1 MLLTSRAALYLTIRN
16 SILIHCMVRLA
27 FFIAFILLVSGV
39 YAQSEA
45 VSPVYSFSI
54 KKKIEPPILEIVPGS
69 LRFVDQ
75 DGDQAIDA
83 NEACAIEFTLRN
95 SGKGEGLNLNARL
108 TATGSTTA
116 LSYSS
121 STALENVPVSATRS
135 CRIPVTAGMNT
146 VDGEVE
152 FKLEVEEPNGFNT
165 DVISLAMTTRKFA
178 APKVEVVDYTVYATD
193 GSPNL
198 VLKRPF
204 TVQLLVQNTG
214 QGSASGV
221 SYTLNHP
228 ENAFIT
234 SGEEAGAFGTLSP
247 GETRSLEF
255 EMILN
260 AKYTGTDL
268 PLQLELG
275 ESYGKFAKSWSGRF
289 TLNQALAQERI
300 AIESK
305 PQQGVDVVV
314 ASLRSDVD
322 KEIPAGLP
330 VNRKKYALIIGNEDY
345 SRYQPGLQR
354 EVNVDYA
361 INDARV
367 FAEYCEKTLGVPK
380 ENITLLTDAT
390 RGQMSQALSK
400 HERLME
406 VEKGQG
412 EMIFYYSGHGLPEEG
427 TNTPYLIPVDVSGSQ
442 PSAGIALMDVYGKLS
457 KHPAQKV
464 TVVLDACFSGGARS
478 QELVAM
484 KGVRVSANVSNVP
497 SNLVVL
503 ASSSGNEASAVY
515 REKQH
520 GYFTYFLLKE
530 LKETKGQSTIRE
542 MMTRIE
548 QNVARETARIGKIQ
562 NPNLLNGPDVGS
574 ELERLKF

>member
-1 MLLTSRAALYLTIRN
+1 MLTAMRQSLICCPLVFLILTAR
-16 SILIHCMVRLA
+16 
-27 FFIAFILLVSGV
+27 
-39 YAQSEA
+39 AQSEG

-54 KKKIEPPILEIVPGS
+54 KKKVEPAILEIVPGS
-69 LRFVDQ
+69 LRFVDE

-83 NEACAIEFTLRN
+83 NEACAIEFNLRN
-95 SGKGEGLNLNARL
+95 AGKGDGLNLNAKL
-108 TATGSTTA
+108 TATGSATA
-116 LSYSS
+116 LSYPS
-121 STALENVPVSATRS
+121 STSLENVPVSATRS

-152 FKLEVEEPNGFNT
+152 FRLEVEEPNGFNT
-165 DVISLAMTTRKFA
+165 DVISLAMTTRKFT
-178 APKVEVVDYTVYATD
+178 APQVEVVDYTVYATD

-204 TVQLLVQNTG
+204 TIQLLVQNTG

-221 SYTLNHP
+221 TYTLKHP

-234 SGEEAGAFGTLSP
+234 SGEESGSFGILAP

-260 AKYTGTDL
+260 AKYTASDL
-268 PLQLELG
+268 PLQLALG
-275 ESYGKFAKSWSGRF
+275 ESFGKFDTDWSGLF
-289 TLNQALAQERI
+289 KLNQALAQERI
-300 AIESK
+300 AFESK
-305 PQQGVDVVV
+305 PQQSTQVEI

-322 KEIPAGLP
+322 KDIPSGLTL
-330 VNRKKYALIIGNEDY
+330 NRKKYALIIGNEDY

-354 EVNVDYA
+354 EVNVDFA
-361 INDARV
+361 VNDARV

-390 RGQMSQALSK
+390 RGQMSQALAK
-400 HERLME
+400 QERLLE
-406 VEKGQG
+406 VEKGEA

-427 TNTPYLIPVDVSGSQ
+427 TNTPYLIPVDVNGSQ
-442 PSAGIALMDVYGKLS
+442 PAAGIGLMEVYNTLS
-457 KHPAQKV
+457 RHPSQKV
-464 TVVLDACFSGGARS
+464 IVVLDACFSGGARA

-497 SNLVVL
+497 ANLVVL

-515 REKQH
+515 REKLH

-530 LKETKGQSTIRE
+530 LKETRGQAAIRD

-548 QNVARETARIGKIQ
+548 QNVAREAARIGKIQ
-562 NPNLLNGPDVGS
+562 NPNLLTGPDAEGNVDT
-574 ELERLKF
+574 LKF